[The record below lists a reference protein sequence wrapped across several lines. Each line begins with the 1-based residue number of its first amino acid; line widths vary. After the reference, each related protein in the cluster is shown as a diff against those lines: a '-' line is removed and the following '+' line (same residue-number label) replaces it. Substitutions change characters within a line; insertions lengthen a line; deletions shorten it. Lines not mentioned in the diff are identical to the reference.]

1 MLTERFAN
9 MQKSR
14 DEAVKRLSD
23 SIWEKEELLKSDI
36 EKESVAREESLS
48 VIRDCISQD
57 FPNLEQA
64 IQREVTER
72 ENADAAIAAQLET

>member
-72 ENADAAIAAQLET
+72 ENADAAIAA

>member
-48 VIRDCISQD
+48 VIRDCIS
-57 FPNLEQA
+57 
-64 IQREVTER
+64 
-72 ENADAAIAAQLET
+72 

>member
-9 MQKSR
+9 MQKNR

-36 EKESVAREESLS
+36 EKENVAREESLT

-57 FPNLEQA
+57 FPNLEQS

-72 ENADAAIAAQLET
+72 ENADAAIAA